1 MKEYNILV
9 ENWDDAF
16 SKTKS
21 LLSLQ
26 ELIDTTTLPADKK
39 SSMTQNIDALL
50 VGGAASTDEVT
61 LAATVIE

>member
-1 MKEYNILV
+1 MKEYNILI

-21 LLSLQ
+21 LLGLQ